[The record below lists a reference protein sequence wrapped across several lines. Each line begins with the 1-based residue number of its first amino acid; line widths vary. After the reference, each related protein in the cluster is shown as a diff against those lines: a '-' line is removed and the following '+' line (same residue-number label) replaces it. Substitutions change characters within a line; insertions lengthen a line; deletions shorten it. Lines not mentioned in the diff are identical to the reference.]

1 MKGSSD
7 IPEKHRLKVYHLYG
21 LTLASDFPFKNKIPA
36 GSGVPEV
43 RFRRVRKPPVP
54 DTWLTKEPVFATR
67 SMTDNGE
74 PHLSIYRMKGYDVIH
89 FASLGDFYLFPGH
102 IIASVRDPSYDNLV
116 EIRLLGEILSLWLEL
131 HGLPAIH
138 ASAVVMKGGAVG
150 FVSTNKGGKS
160 ALAAT
165 MMKHGCPLLT
175 DDILPLEFCDGI
187 VTGRPGYPQMRMW
200 PDEAD
205 FFLGGHENLEIVHP
219 WYTKRRVPVGD
230 GGFGSFCSKKQ
241 SLKALYIPERQE
253 IHNTIA
259 ITPVL
264 SSNALIELVGNS
276 FSAQIVEALGLSV
289 PRMKFFASVV
299 TKIPVRRVTYPSGFR
314 NLSSV
319 RDALCEDLE
328 KL

>member
-1 MKGSSD
+1 MKGHRG
-7 IPEKHRLKVYHLYG
+7 IPDRNPMKVYHLFG

-43 RFRRVRKPPVP
+43 RFKRVRKPPVP
-54 DTWLTKEPVFATR
+54 DHWLTKEPVFATR
-67 SMTDNGE
+67 SMTHNGE

-102 IIASVRDPSYDNLV
+102 IIARVLDQAYDNLV
-116 EIRLLGEILSLWLEL
+116 EIRFLGEIISLWLEL

-138 ASAVVMKGGAVG
+138 ASAVVMNGGAVG
-150 FVSTNKGGKS
+150 FVAAHKGGKS

-165 MMKHGCPLLT
+165 MMLHGCPLLT
-175 DDILPLEFCDGI
+175 DDILPLEICDGI

-205 FFLGGHENLEIVHP
+205 FFLGGHENLATVHP
-219 WYTKRRVPVGD
+219 WYTKRCVPVGD

-241 SLKALYIPERQE
+241 PLKALYIPERQE
-253 IHNTIA
+253 THNTIT
-259 ITPVL
+259 IKPVL
-264 SSNALIELVGNS
+264 SSNALIELVCTS

-299 TKIPVRRVTYPSGFR
+299 TRIPIRRVTYPSGFR
-314 NLSSV
+314 NLSLV
-319 RDALCEDLE
+319 RDALLEDLE
-328 KL
+328 KI